1 MIPFKLPEIN
11 NPTWREA
18 MVWVARINK
27 VVLTVTL
34 VVLTLVLGFAVYGV
48 RKLSMANAGRQDVV
62 LQQSP
67 IDIEA
72 VRPRGELYVG
82 TAIIEDYVNKY
93 QTEFHLGIVPEPHN
107 CIQML
112 RQKCSYVI
120 DLEQVRY
127 ITDTPGT
134 VIVELPP
141 LRYVATTQDSPFMSD
156 DEDYWAE
163 AMPSTNDMKRKVE
176 DKIRQRFD
184 TAENRE
190 KAQRNAEA
198 SISLLLRKL
207 GYEARFAP
215 HLDSEKL

>member
-18 MVWVARINK
+18 MVWVARVNK

-82 TAIIEDYVNKY
+82 TAIIEDYVNQY